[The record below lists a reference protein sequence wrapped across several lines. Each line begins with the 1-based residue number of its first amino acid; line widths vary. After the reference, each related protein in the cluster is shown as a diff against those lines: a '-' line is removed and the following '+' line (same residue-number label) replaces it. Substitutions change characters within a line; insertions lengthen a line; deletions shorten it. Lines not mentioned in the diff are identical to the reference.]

1 LNTPLATPISSL
13 LLPSQRASKRGVT
26 VLRFALL
33 LLLLSIFNFQ
43 DLGNSEAQIHCLT
56 DADTN
61 KAAVFKKF
69 FYGGGETEIP
79 SNPDVFVIFL
89 MFFIS
94 HLAS

>member
-26 VLRFALL
+26 VLRFAL

-89 MFFIS
+89 MLFIS